1 MTRAGSELYLVNRW
15 VDAAAAGGLSIA
27 VYLACLLLR
36 GVDGAPAGLDVM
48 ATLSLFVALNFPH
61 FSATNWRLYR
71 SWSNA
76 RQFPVTSLG
85 LPVLFVALVAA
96 GLSHPGFV
104 APALVGLYYLW
115 SPFHYSGQALGITL
129 LYGRRSG
136 FEIGRAERLGLATFV
151 YAAFV
156 NSFAALDRSD
166 ADLSFYGIEYPR
178 FGLPAWI
185 GPVTLALVAAGGAM
199 FLGKVAQRALA
210 ARRLPP
216 LALLM
221 PALAHLVWFVVA
233 KRTNTPLFLA
243 LVASFHSLQY
253 LLVAWAVQIQERRA
267 ETGAPPTR
275 EFVLQQSL
283 KWGAGNVGLGL
294 LLFVA
299 LPWVLT
305 RAVDTGLPTQVVFGI
320 VWAALNVHHFFVD
333 GVIWKLRRPGVAG
346 ALAASR
352 AESGAAAPRSA
363 ALRPVAPAPVGALR

>member
-1 MTRAGSELYLVNRW
+1 MNRPGSEIFLVNRW

-36 GVDGAPAGLDVM
+36 GADGTPSGLDVIP
-48 ATLSLFVALNFPH
+48 TLALFLVFNFPH
-61 FSATNWRLYR
+61 FAATNWRLYR
-71 SWSNA
+71 TAGNA
-76 RQFPVTSLG
+76 RQFPVTAWG
-85 LPVLFVALVAA
+85 LPALFVALVAA
-96 GLSHPGFV
+96 GLRHPALV
-104 APALVGLYYLW
+104 APALIGLYYLW
-115 SPFHYSGQALGITL
+115 SPFHYSGQTLGITL

-136 FEIGRAERLGLATFV
+136 FEIGRAERLGLSIFV

-156 NSFAALDRSD
+156 NAFAALDRSD

-185 GPVTLALVAAGGAM
+185 GPATLALVVAGGGL
-199 FLGKVAQRALA
+199 FLARVAQRALHT
-210 ARRLPP
+210 RRLPP

-221 PALAHLVWFVVA
+221 PAAAHLVWFVVA

-267 ETGAPPTR
+267 ETRAPSTR
-275 EFVLQQSL
+275 DFVLLQSL
-283 KWGAGNVGLGL
+283 KWAAGNVGLGL
-294 LLFVA
+294 LLFLA
-299 LPWVLT
+299 LPWVVSRT
-305 RAVDTGLPTQVVFGI
+305 VDTGLPTPVVFGI

-346 ALAASR
+346 TL
-352 AESGAAAPRSA
+352 AAPRAEGGQA
-363 ALRPVAPAPVGALR
+363 AAQLAVLRPVTNTSVGALR